1 MNIAIIGCGVI
12 GGKRAEL
19 LPNNVR
25 LIGCFDI
32 LPKVS
37 QEFALKFQTTAFDSL
52 DQILKIQNL
61 DAVVVST
68 KHDSLSKISIAALQK
83 GLHVFVEKP
92 GAIRYLE
99 LLKMSEIATSNN
111 LKLHIG
117 YNHQYHPGIQKAHS
131 LIANGE
137 IGPLMFIRA
146 RYGHGG
152 RIGYEKEWRADKAQ
166 SGGGEL
172 IDQGTHLIEIAIS
185 LLGEIE
191 LDYCATPTY
200 FWNMRVED
208 NAFISAKNKSGAIAF
223 LHASCTEWKNLFSFE
238 IFGRDG
244 KLQIDGLGGSYG
256 VERLTLY
263 KMLPQLGPP
272 ETSAWE
278 YPMGDSSWALECR
291 EFFRDIQDG
300 RESLPGLYDAA
311 KALEIVRE
319 VCRKSNKPAP

>member
-1 MNIAIIGCGVI
+1 VNIAIIGCGVI

-223 LHASCTEWKNLFSFE
+223 LHASCTEWKNLFSLE
-238 IFGRDG
+238 IYG
-244 KLQIDGLGGSYG
+244 KKGKIDVNGLGRSYG
-256 VERLTLY
+256 VETVTFH
-263 KMLPQLGPP
+263 KMLNEMGPP
-272 ETSAWE
+272 QSESWNFDL
-278 YPMGDSSWALECR
+278 PDSSWSLELD
-291 EFFRDIQDG
+291 EFLSDVTNGTNRSNNVSSSLFVLKLVEEIYERTG
-300 RESLPGLYDAA
+300 R
-311 KALEIVRE
+311 
-319 VCRKSNKPAP
+319 